1 MLGKLQYIS
10 QGITAD
16 EQLNNIQQALDAGCD
31 WIQLRFKN
39 ASEIEVRKLAEKVK
53 ELTFKYSTTFI
64 INDHAHIAKEISADG
79 VHLGLT
85 DLPILEAR
93 QILGNQKIIGG
104 TANTLTD
111 VLQRVQE
118 GCDYIGLG
126 PFRFT
131 ITKDKLSPILGLQG
145 FGDIAKELAA
155 RNIYIPIYAIGGIGL
170 EDISSIVRVGIY
182 GVAIS
187 GLITH
192 HLNKKI
198 LVEQLN
204 TLLYEP
210 VNYSR

>member
-16 EQLNNIQQALDAGCD
+16 EQLNNIQQALEAGCD

-126 PFRFT
+126 PYRFT
-131 ITKDKLSPILGLQG
+131 TTKDKLSPILGLQG
-145 FGDIAKELAA
+145 FADIAKELAT
-155 RNIYIPIYAIGGIGL
+155 RNISIPIYAIGGIGV

-192 HLNKKI
+192 HLDKKI